1 VLEHRGFCKLLL
13 KRKKGL
19 SNIVRLTLFLVPL
32 SRPFSTFNS
41 FLLLRLAVLR
51 PYLGV

>member
-13 KRKKGL
+13 KREEEL
-19 SNIVRLTLFLVPL
+19 PNIVRLTLFLVLL
-32 SRPFSTFNS
+32 SRPFLTFNG
-41 FLLLRLAVLR
+41 FLLLCLAVLR